1 MSLYIKKKKNMSLSK
16 LWSFR
21 GDCIQYSLK
30 VSNSHM
36 GPGKRPSHAQPWSVS
51 DDSLKRFVLH
61 ASESC
66 IQDLLS
72 ATGDQNRGD
81 GWKILAMGGGVEISR
96 RSNGPLNMLRGRR
109 ILRVPLSQFKAVAT
123 AIDTAKQWD
132 PNLAEGRHI
141 KDIHEN
147 LSIIRL
153 RFSES
158 SKPLF
163 KNREFI
169 VYERRETMD
178 DGTFVVG
185 VASVPNEIAK
195 GLLPKSRGK
204 KLVRGLLLQSGW
216 VIEAMEQSNSCMVT
230 YVVQMDPAGWLPKW
244 VVNRLSMRLVVMVIN
259 DLSKLVENS
268 TPQIEDDSD
277 FDPSE

>member
-1 MSLYIKKKKNMSLSK
+1 
-16 LWSFR
+16 
-21 GDCIQYSLK
+21 
-30 VSNSHM
+30 M
-36 GPGKRPSHAQPWSVS
+36 GAAEARRTQPWSVS

-72 ATGDQNRGD
+72 ASGENSRDD
-81 GWKILAMGGGVEISR
+81 GWKVLAIGGGVEISR
-96 RSNGPLNMLRGRR
+96 RSNGPLDMLRGRR
-109 ILRVPLSQFKAVAT
+109 KLRIPASHFKAVAT

-132 PNLAEGRHI
+132 PNLTEGSYI
-141 KDIHEN
+141 KDLHEN

-163 KNREFI
+163 KNREFV

-185 VASVPNEIAK
+185 VASLPNEIAK
-195 GLLPKSRGK
+195 GVLPKSRGK
-204 KLVRGLLLQSGW
+204 FVRGLLIQSGW
-216 VIEAMEQSNSCMVT
+216 VIESMEQRDSCMVT

-244 VVNRLSMRLVVMVIN
+244 VVNRLSMRLVSVID
-259 DLSKLVENS
+259 DLFKLVQNS
-268 TPQIEDDSD
+268 VPQDLD
-277 FDPSE
+277 FDPSNNDSSNTLQFRLQCPSSNNRP